1 MSFASA
7 GAGFAMERGSSW
19 LHRLDPLVKSSW
31 LLSVIVVAFVTFH
44 PMPLFGIAL
53 IGLVVAASAGVGVR
67 VLRILA
73 IFIPITS
80 SILVIQTIAPPVC
93 AGGGCVPVASLGPLE
108 LYQEGTIRGLSLV
121 GRLVAVESVALA
133 VILTTHPSDLFGAL
147 ARLRLP
153 YVANLML
160 TMTLQ
165 LIPILQREFEIVL
178 SAQRARGLRGTGFRA
193 VLPAFV
199 PVFAGAF
206 QRVQQ
211 LTISLESRAFG
222 ASGPRTSYRRI
233 QSGPR
238 QRIAALAGIA
248 VGVIGVV
255 AALTIWSVD
264 TVVGVVVPVP
274 LVVGLFLVAAT
285 LFGGVL
291 VLGLRSIVRA

>member
-1 MSFASA
+1 MRTT
-7 GAGFAMERGSSW
+7 GPGFAVERGSSW
-19 LHRLDPLVKSSW
+19 LHRLDPLVKLSW
-31 LLSVIVVAFVTFH
+31 LVSVIVVAFVTFH
-44 PMPLFGIAL
+44 PVPLFGIAIL
-53 IGLVVAASAGVGVR
+53 GLAVAASAGVGRR
-67 VLRILA
+67 VMRILA

-93 AGGGCVPVASLGPLE
+93 AGGGCVPVATFGPLE

-121 GRLVAVESVALA
+121 GRLIAVEAVALA

-147 ARLRLP
+147 ARVRVP

-160 TMTLQ
+160 SMTLQ

-178 SAQRARGLRGTGFRA
+178 SAQRARGMRGTGFRA
-193 VLPAFV
+193 LLPSFV

-222 ASGPRTSYRRI
+222 ATGARTSYRRI
-233 QSGPR
+233 RSGPR
-238 QRIAALAGIA
+238 ERLAAVGGIAAGVA
-248 VGVIGVV
+248 GVIAAFTMWSADTMAGV
-255 AALTIWSVD
+255 I
-264 TVVGVVVPVP
+264 VPVP
-274 LVVGLFLVAAT
+274 VVIGLFLVAAT

-291 VLGLRSIVRA
+291 VLGIRSIVRA